1 MKVRRLAV
9 SLASVISTV
18 SLSLMTATPAQAALQ
33 PMPDTTW
40 MTNGQVRAVLVS
52 GNYLYVGGKFS
63 KVRQFPVRCS
73 RRRLVRR
80 HESGT
85 DRSHHRSRGSN
96 VDAVGDDLTRAAQPV
111 YACSRR
117 WGTRSGWAVRSPR

>member
-9 SLASVISTV
+9 SLALVISTV

-40 MTNGQVRAVLVS
+40 MTDGQVRAVLVS

-63 KVRQFPVRCS
+63 KVRQFPNGVP
-73 RRRLVRR
+73 
-80 HESGT
+80 G
-85 DRSHHRSRGSN
+85 G
-96 VDAVGDDLTRAAQPV
+96 G
-111 YACSRR
+111 
-117 WGTRSGWAVRSPR
+117 